1 MGEDKR
7 IGVFLCDCGESLSKV
22 IDFSRIKPNLEKI
35 PGVKFVKVDHNLCF
49 PEGLER
55 WGAQVREQG
64 IQRVVIGGCSPQ
76 FGERVWRTAIEKEGL
91 DPAFISLANIR
102 EQCAWIH
109 PDPLEATSKAARQ
122 IAMAIGRAQFSEP
135 VEKETLPLHP
145 EVLVIGGGV
154 SGMEAAI
161 ELADLGH
168 PVTILEKEEVLGGW
182 LNQPHRLYP
191 LEVRSE
197 ALLAEKRAAIEK
209 RPHIQVMARARLLT
223 VEGYWGNF
231 RVHMAKDSSPITRHF
246 GAIVVATGCETRFL
260 KESYGLELS
269 ATVLTPLQFE
279 RWLQSSEPEPKI
291 PKAMAFM
298 LDISDEFSRISTLSA
313 LSGALAAKEKLQA
326 EVYILCRNL
335 KLDSDGLE
343 RMCRELRNRG
353 AIFFRFG
360 DQRPEITLAN
370 DKVHIRVKDLY
381 SGQEPVFLVCDLLVV
396 DERVIPPAEGQGR
409 PLIPGLALDRSGF
422 YQPANIHLYPVA
434 SNRKGIFLAGTCR
447 ADLDLSGT
455 LADGRAAAQ
464 AAHLGLA
471 PGSIEVAKDRVM
483 INGDKCVLCLTCIR
497 TCPHQAI
504 EVDPTKKAAKVV
516 ALACQGCGIC
526 AGECP
531 AKAIQLKGYTD
542 LEIGAQL
549 EFLKEAVL

>member
-22 IDFSRIKPNLEKI
+22 IDFPRIKPSLEKI
-35 PGVKFVKVDHNLCF
+35 PGVKFVGVTHDLCS

-55 WGAQVREQG
+55 WQAEVRQQG
-64 IQRVVIGGCSPQ
+64 ILRAVIGGCSPQ
-76 FGERVWRTAIEKEGL
+76 FQQRAWGDAAEKAGL
-91 DPAFISLANIR
+91 DRALISLANIR

-109 PDPLEATSKAARQ
+109 PDPLEATFKAARR
-122 IAMAIGRAQFSEP
+122 IAMAIGKAQFSETIQ
-135 VEKETLPLHP
+135 KESVSLHP

-154 SGMEAAI
+154 AGMEAAI

-168 PVTILEKEEVLGGW
+168 PVTILEKQEVLGGW

-191 LEVRSE
+191 LDVKSE
-197 ALLAEKRAAIEK
+197 ALLVEKRAAIEK
-209 RPHIQVMARARLLT
+209 RGQIQVMTRAKLLA

-231 RVHMAKDSSPITRHF
+231 QVQMMKDSSPFTRRF
-246 GAIVVATGCETRFL
+246 GAIILATGCETRFL
-260 KESYGLELS
+260 KEKYGLELS
-269 ATVLTPLQFE
+269 SAVLTPLQFD
-279 RWLQSSEPEPKI
+279 RWLESSEPK
-291 PKAMAFM
+291 PKAPKAVAFM

-313 LSGALAAKEKLQA
+313 LGSALEAKEKLQA
-326 EVYILCRNL
+326 EVYLFCRNL

-343 RMCRELRNRG
+343 RMYRELRNRG
-353 AIFFRFG
+353 AIFFRVG
-360 DQRPEITLAN
+360 DQSPEISLAE
-370 DKVHIRVKDLY
+370 DRIQIRVRDLY
-381 SGQEPVFLVCDLLVV
+381 SGQEPISLVCDLLVV
-396 DERVIPPAEGQGR
+396 DEKRIPSAEKTR
-409 PLIPGLALDRSGF
+409 PLIPGLALDRNGF

-447 ADLDLSGT
+447 ADLDLLGT

-471 PGSIEVAKDRVM
+471 PGSIEVAKDRVL
-483 INGDKCVLCLTCIR
+483 INEDKCVLCLTCIR
-497 TCPHQAI
+497 TCPHKAM
-504 EVDPTKKAAKVV
+504 EVDPAKKAAKVV
-516 ALACQGCGIC
+516 AHACQGCGIC